1 MLYLV
6 AVPSVSELLAEV
18 PLLAHAAPE
27 LLDRLAAAAYPKKLS
42 RGQVLFVE
50 GEPCDA
56 LYVVR
61 SGRLKIS
68 VTSPQGDE
76 LVLALH
82 GPGESVGELSL
93 VDGGVRSAGATAVE
107 DTELV
112 CLPRDAFLAMLHDSP
127 DAAIALAQ
135 DLAAMIRRLTES
147 AADLV
152 FLDLPRRLAKLLV
165 TGDVDGMAQAQV
177 AARLGVGR
185 QSLNKALSRFAD
197 RGWVQVQRAA
207 VVVLDRAAL
216 ERLAGSS
223 H

>member
-1 MLYLV
+1 LLYLV

-18 PLLAHAAPE
+18 PLLAHAAPQQLE
-27 LLDRLAAAAYPKKLS
+27 RLAASAYPKKLS
-42 RGQVLFVE
+42 RGQVLVVE

-68 VTSPQGDE
+68 VISAQGDE
-76 LVLALH
+76 LVLAVH

-93 VDGGVRSAGATAVE
+93 VDGGTRSAGATAVE
-107 DTELV
+107 ETELV
-112 CLPRDAFLAMLHDSP
+112 GLPRDAFLAMLHDSP

-135 DLAAMIRRLTES
+135 DLAAMLRRLTTS

-185 QSLNKALSRFAD
+185 QSLNKALSKFAD
-197 RGWVQVQRAA
+197 RGWVEVQRAA

-216 ERLAGSS
+216 QRLAGS
-223 H
+223 

>member
-1 MLYLV
+1 VLYLV
-6 AVPSVSELLAEV
+6 AVPTVAELLADV

-27 LLDRLAAAAYPKKLS
+27 LRDRLASSAYPKKLS

-56 LYVVR
+56 LIVVR

-76 LVLALH
+76 LVLSVH

-93 VDGGVRSAGATAVE
+93 IDGGARSAGATAID

-112 CLPRDAFLAMLHDSP
+112 CLPRDAFLAMLRDSP

-135 DLAAMIRRLTES
+135 DLAAMLRRLTTS

-177 AARLGVGR
+177 ASRLGVGR

-197 RGWVQVQRAA
+197 RGWVEVQRAA

-216 ERLAGSS
+216 ERFAGS
-223 H
+223 

>member
-1 MLYLV
+1 
-6 AVPSVSELLAEV
+6 VSELLADV
-18 PLLAHAAPE
+18 PLLAHASPE
-27 LLDRLAAAAYPKKLS
+27 LRDRLASAAYPKKLA

-56 LYVVR
+56 LYVVKT
-61 SGRLKIS
+61 GRLKVS
-68 VTSPQGDE
+68 VTSPHGDE
-76 LVLALH
+76 LVLAVH
-82 GPGESVGELSL
+82 GPGESIGELSL
-93 VDGGVRSAGATAVE
+93 VDGGTRSAGAMAID

-112 CLPRDAFLAMLHDSP
+112 CLPRDAFLTMLRDSP

-135 DLAAMIRRLTES
+135 DLAAMLRRLTTS

-185 QSLNKALSRFAD
+185 QSLNKSLSKFVD
-197 RGWVQVQRAA
+197 RGWIEVQRAA

-216 ERLAGSS
+216 ERFAGS
-223 H
+223 

>member
-1 MLYLV
+1 VPTV
-6 AVPSVSELLAEV
+6 AELLADV
-18 PLLAHAAPE
+18 PLLAHADPP
-27 LLDRLAAAAYPKKLS
+27 LIDRLASTAYPKKLS
-42 RGQVLFVE
+42 RGQILFVE

-76 LVLALH
+76 LVLAVH
-82 GPGESVGELSL
+82 GPGESIGELSL
-93 VDGGVRSAGATAVE
+93 VDGGTRSAGATAVE

-112 CLPRDAFLAMLHDSP
+112 SLPRDAFLSMLRDSP

-135 DLAAMIRRLTES
+135 DLAATLRRLTTS

-165 TGDVDGMAQAQV
+165 TGDVDGLAQAQV

-197 RGWVQVQRAA
+197 RGWVEVQRAA
-207 VVVLDRAAL
+207 VVVRDRVAL
-216 ERLAGSS
+216 QKFADS
-223 H
+223 